1 MKTKEKETGR
11 CSRCGNAFSARPAP
25 EGDCLLFPFSFSFER
40 RGRFRLRKRPPIILF
55 LSYSLLYFILFLY
68 CAAVCFVRQTA
79 GAFAKRTGNPLGE
92 RFKIRILQA
101 PAVAVRLAAWAAALH
116 KNHSSCLCSIPNSPY
131 QSFCLHRCEMW
142 FCECPRPFPRPPA
155 TN

>member
-1 MKTKEKETGR
+1 MKTKENEEGA
-11 CSRCGNAFSARPAP
+11 AFVLRQCFLCATCARGELSA
-25 EGDCLLFPFSFSFER
+25 FPFSFSIER

-55 LSYSLLYFILFLY
+55 LSYPLLYFILFLY
-68 CAAVCFVRQTA
+68 CAAVCFVRQAA

-92 RFKIRILQA
+92 RFKIRTLQA
-101 PAVAVRLAAWAAALH
+101 PAVAVQLAAWAAALH
-116 KNHSSCLCSIPNSPY
+116 KNHSSCLCSTPNSPS
-131 QSFCLHRCEMW
+131 QSFCSHRCERW

>member
-1 MKTKEKETGR
+1 MKKGR
-11 CSRCGNAFSARPAP
+11 RSRCGNASSARPAP
-25 EGDCLLFPFSFSFER
+25 EGNCLLS
-40 RGRFRLRKRPPIILF
+40 LF
-55 LSYSLLYFILFLY
+55 LSLLNEGGVSACGHVPHYIILSCSPLYFILFLY

-92 RFKIRILQA
+92 RFKIRTLQA

-116 KNHSSCLCSIPNSPY
+116 KNHSSCLCSKPNSPS
-131 QSFCLHRCEMW
+131 QSFCSHRCEMW
-142 FCECPRPFPRPPA
+142 FCECPRPFPRPPV